1 MTLIFARMASRI
13 GPVLLACGVTTTSVL
28 AQPAPVFCN
37 GTGRLFTS
45 DVAGRSGGVYAVIP
59 GSAGDDAVT
68 VEVLECGR
76 AIRVWVPAEA
86 RTIHLVQ
93 SATHDLQYTD
103 TIEIQGENATFSM
116 FKSDARTLRGTF
128 EVNALEADL
137 YADVTLEVTDAHAP
151 NMDGCEDDPEPEF
164 VPRGISM
171 SHAALADALT
181 ATGRTLPANANF
193 SDYISAESN
202 SPSGMEAVYVRLGAN
217 GDILPAKV
225 PALSIADICFGRSGT
240 AEPPLEVLRFKVFT
254 FERTTTVFVQRVEI
268 ETGKIVEQHE
278 GAATGEGA
286 SSVKR
291 AILMAMGELSKK
303 PGSFV
308 GIDR

>member
-1 MTLIFARMASRI
+1 M
-13 GPVLLACGVTTTSVL
+13 LACGLTTTSVL
-28 AQPAPVFCN
+28 AQTAPVFCN

-59 GSAGDDAVT
+59 GSAGDDEVT

-86 RTIHLVQ
+86 RTINLVQ
-93 SATHDLQYTD
+93 SPTHDLQYTD
-103 TIEIQGENATFSM
+103 TIEIQGERATFSM
-116 FKSDARTLRGTF
+116 FRSDARTLQGTF

-151 NMDGCEDDPEPEF
+151 NMAGCEDDPEPEF
-164 VPRGISM
+164 VPRGVNM

-193 SDYISAESN
+193 SDFISAEPDA
-202 SPSGMEAVYVRLGAN
+202 PSGMEAVYVRLGAD
-217 GDILPAKV
+217 GDILPSTIR
-225 PALSIADICFGRSGT
+225 ALSVADICSGRFGT
-240 AEPPLEVLRFKVFT
+240 AEPPVHVLRFKVFT

-268 ETGKIVEQHE
+268 ETGKIIEQHE
-278 GAATGEGA
+278 GAATGENE
-286 SSVKR
+286 SSVTR
-291 AILMAMGELSKK
+291 AMLMAMSELAAQ
-303 PGSFV
+303 PGGFASV
-308 GIDR
+308 DR